1 MTIVKFLSDLR
12 DLDIKLWIEGDR
24 LCYSAPEGAVT
35 FEIRGKLSQHKTEI
49 LKFLQ
54 QAKSEIDPIC
64 KDFPKISR
72 KEKLPLSFSQQ
83 RLWFL
88 DRLNP
93 GSPVYNM
100 SGALQI
106 RGILDL
112 GILEKSLNEI
122 IRRHEIWRTNF
133 RFLQGEATQVV
144 RANRNLKLK
153 LIKLQKLSS
162 EEQQAEVIHQVN
174 REAQK
179 PFDLERGSL
188 LRATLWQ
195 LGEDNNVL
203 LLNMHHIISDLWSMG
218 ILVQELTVLYD
229 AFSQKKPSPLAELSI
244 QYADYAY
251 WQRQWLKSAAFSQE
265 LSYWTRK
272 LSGNLPILQIP
283 TARPHPQLPTFRGA
297 RQSITLPKI
306 LTEKLKALSQKQGVT
321 LFMVML
327 AAFKTLLYRYTQ
339 QSDLLVGTAISGRNQ
354 PEFEEMIGCFVNTL
368 VIRTNL
374 ANNSTFLTFLQQVRE
389 VVLEAYAHQNFPFEK
404 LVEEL
409 QPERDLSQSPLYQV
423 GFAFYNTPEPKLKLS
438 DLNLQPIPIDNG
450 TAKLDLMLSL
460 REDEGELTGWLE
472 YKTDLFDYA
481 TITRMLGH
489 FQTLLTGIV
498 DNPEQSLSELPLLTT
513 AEYQQLLW
521 DWNNTQVDY
530 PDHVCVHQIFEAQ
543 VEQTP
548 NAIAVICE
556 DKQLTYQ
563 ELNAKANQL
572 AHHLQKRGVTTG
584 EIVGLCVET
593 SLEAIVGIL
602 GIIKA
607 GGAYVPLDPTYPIER
622 LGFMVED
629 AKVSMLLTQKH
640 LVCNLPD
647 WIRQNPSIPNPQIIN
662 IDSEWQTIA
671 KESSNNLPVRV
682 KPDDLV
688 YAIYTSGSTGKPK
701 GVPIQHRGLCNLAKA
716 QIQAF
721 GVDSCSRVLQF
732 ASLSF
737 DASVSEIFISLL
749 KGARLYLTK
758 RDHLF
763 PISNLIK
770 FLREKAISIITLPPS
785 VLAILPV
792 VELPE
797 LQTIIVAG
805 EACSSKI
812 AKKWADGR
820 KFFNAYG
827 PTEATVC
834 ATIAECNKITEKL
847 PIGRPINNTQIYI
860 LDHYLQPVP
869 IGVPGELYIG
879 GVGIA
884 QGYLN
889 QPELTHNK
897 FISHLFDGSKGK
909 HLSTN
914 NKSFLKSSHLYKS
927 GDLAR
932 YLPDGNIEFL
942 GRIDNQVKIRGF
954 RIEVGEI
961 EAVLN
966 QHSEI
971 QDSIIT
977 AWEYQT
983 GEKIL
988 IANII
993 PKNFS
998 ENLSKELKN
1007 YLRTYFPDYMIP
1019 NRFVILKA
1027 FPLTANGK
1035 VDRQALPI
1043 PEIDISKQ
1051 SRDFIPPRDTIEV
1064 KLNKIW
1070 EEVLNLKSISV
1081 TDNFFELG
1089 GHSLQAVRL
1098 MTLIESQF
1106 GQELPLS
1113 ILFEAG
1119 TIEHLA
1125 TIIRSKSGVNSWSP
1139 LVGIKTSGT
1148 KQPFF
1153 CVHPIGGNVLGYA
1166 NLARYLAPEQKF
1178 YALQAPGIYENQKPF
1193 NSIQDLAAYY
1203 IKALQL
1209 VQPSGSYF
1217 IGGHSF
1223 GGLVA
1228 FEMAQQLQAQ
1238 GDQVGLLAIID
1249 TPAPIHGETSQPI
1262 DDAEWLL
1269 KRAKVLERFF
1279 NKNLSVVY
1287 EELQKRKLDEQL
1299 DYFLEKL
1306 RAANLIPPD
1315 TGRQMISR
1323 ILQVQKASHQA
1334 LVNYRPLPLPYRGR
1348 ITLLRVS
1355 EVLCEDSQGVFAK
1368 NFRKGD
1374 FAWGELTTE
1383 SPDIYQVS
1391 GNHITM
1397 LAEPHVKNLAKNLQ
1411 SCIDLTAKTM

>member
-1 MTIVKFLSDLR
+1 MLYTGLPGFNLSR
-12 DLDIKLWIEGDR
+12 NHRRCWE
-24 LCYSAPEGAVT
+24 
-35 FEIRGKLSQHKTEI
+35 
-49 LKFLQ
+49 
-54 QAKSEIDPIC
+54 
-64 KDFPKISR
+64 KDKG
-72 KEKLPLSFSQQ
+72 SFS
-83 RLWFL
+83 F
-88 DRLNP
+88 
-93 GSPVYNM
+93 
-100 SGALQI
+100 
-106 RGILDL
+106 
-112 GILEKSLNEI
+112 
-122 IRRHEIWRTNF
+122 
-133 RFLQGEATQVV
+133 
-144 RANRNLKLK
+144 
-153 LIKLQKLSS
+153 
-162 EEQQAEVIHQVN
+162 
-174 REAQK
+174 
-179 PFDLERGSL
+179 
-188 LRATLWQ
+188 RATLWQ

-203 LLNMHHIISDLWSMG
+203 LLNVHHIISDLWSMG

-229 AFSQKKPSPLAELSI
+229 AFSQRKPSPLAELSI

-283 TARPHPQLPTFRGA
+283 TARPHPQLPTFQGA

-374 ANNSTFLTFLQQVRE
+374 ANNPTFLTFLQQVRE

-472 YKTDLFDYA
+472 YKTDLFDSA

-498 DNPEQSLSELPLLTT
+498 DNPERSLSELPLLTT

-521 DWNNTQVDY
+521 DWNNTQADY
-530 PDHVCVHQIFEAQ
+530 PDRVCIHQIFEAQ

-572 AHHLQKRGVTTG
+572 AHHLQKQGVTTG

-629 AKVSMLLTQKH
+629 AKISMLLTQKH

-671 KESSNNLPVRV
+671 KESSDNLPVRV

-701 GVPIQHRGLCNLAKA
+701 GVPIQHRSLCNLAKA

-721 GVDSCSRVLQF
+721 DVDSSSRVLQF

-749 KGARLYLTK
+749 RGARLYLTK
-758 RDHLF
+758 RDRLF

-834 ATIAECNKITEKL
+834 TTIAECHKITDKL

-860 LDHYLQPVP
+860 LDRYLQPVP

-879 GVGIA
+879 GDGLA
-884 QGYLN
+884 RGYLN
-889 QPELTHNK
+889 RPEITNER
-897 FISHLFDGSKGK
+897 FIPNPFDPSK
-909 HLSTN
+909 SQR
-914 NKSFLKSSHLYKS
+914 LYKT

-932 YLPDGNIEFL
+932 YRDDGNIEYI
-942 GRIDNQVKIRGF
+942 GRIDNQVKVRGF
-954 RIEVGEI
+954 RIELGE
-961 EAVLN
+961 
-966 QHSEI
+966 
-971 QDSIIT
+971 
-977 AWEYQT
+977 
-983 GEKIL
+983 
-988 IANII
+988 
-993 PKNFS
+993 
-998 ENLSKELKN
+998 
-1007 YLRTYFPDYMIP
+1007 
-1019 NRFVILKA
+1019 
-1027 FPLTANGK
+1027 
-1035 VDRQALPI
+1035 
-1043 PEIDISKQ
+1043 
-1051 SRDFIPPRDTIEV
+1051 
-1064 KLNKIW
+1064 
-1070 EEVLNLKSISV
+1070 
-1081 TDNFFELG
+1081 
-1089 GHSLQAVRL
+1089 
-1098 MTLIESQF
+1098 
-1106 GQELPLS
+1106 
-1113 ILFEAG
+1113 
-1119 TIEHLA
+1119 
-1125 TIIRSKSGVNSWSP
+1125 
-1139 LVGIKTSGT
+1139 
-1148 KQPFF
+1148 
-1153 CVHPIGGNVLGYA
+1153 
-1166 NLARYLAPEQKF
+1166 
-1178 YALQAPGIYENQKPF
+1178 
-1193 NSIQDLAAYY
+1193 
-1203 IKALQL
+1203 
-1209 VQPSGSYF
+1209 
-1217 IGGHSF
+1217 
-1223 GGLVA
+1223 
-1228 FEMAQQLQAQ
+1228 
-1238 GDQVGLLAIID
+1238 
-1249 TPAPIHGETSQPI
+1249 
-1262 DDAEWLL
+1262 
-1269 KRAKVLERFF
+1269 
-1279 NKNLSVVY
+1279 
-1287 EELQKRKLDEQL
+1287 
-1299 DYFLEKL
+1299 
-1306 RAANLIPPD
+1306 
-1315 TGRQMISR
+1315 
-1323 ILQVQKASHQA
+1323 
-1334 LVNYRPLPLPYRGR
+1334 
-1348 ITLLRVS
+1348 
-1355 EVLCEDSQGVFAK
+1355 
-1368 NFRKGD
+1368 
-1374 FAWGELTTE
+1374 
-1383 SPDIYQVS
+1383 
-1391 GNHITM
+1391 
-1397 LAEPHVKNLAKNLQ
+1397 
-1411 SCIDLTAKTM
+1411 